1 MPRVR
6 VPQAKGEIRIS
17 PGKHVWSVRNHV
29 AEVKEDDLPLFL
41 RCVRESKVI
50 ESKPDFDKEE

>member
-1 MPRVR
+1 MK
-6 VPQAKGEIRIS
+6 QAKGEIRIF
-17 PGKHVWSVRNHV
+17 PGKYVWQVKNHI

-50 ESKPDFDKEE
+50 ESKPDSDKEEEIAN